1 MSQNVVNRFEIFYHI
16 LNQWLSIRQKNRTLV
31 SYFEDNFITEVAVY
45 GMGAL
50 GERLIDELED
60 TPIRISFAIDRM
72 AENKKAEGLTVY
84 GLDETNYPDTE
95 LLIVTPVH
103 DYWGIV
109 ELLQDRI
116 NAPIV
121 SLEDIVEY
129 CWSKGGLHEE
139 QE

>member
-16 LNQWLSIRQKNRTLV
+16 LDQWLSLRQKNRTLV
-31 SYFEDNFITEVAVY
+31 PYFEDNFISEVAVY

-60 TPIRISFAIDRM
+60 TPVSVSFAIDRM
-72 AENKKAEGLTVY
+72 AEDKKVEGVKVF
-84 GLDETNYPDTE
+84 GVGETNYPHTE

-116 NAPIV
+116 DAPIV
-121 SLEDIVEY
+121 SLEDIVSY
-129 CWSKGGLHEE
+129 CWSKDD
-139 QE
+139 

>member
-16 LNQWLSIRQKNRTLV
+16 LARWLSVRQKKRTLV
-31 SYFEDNFITEVAVY
+31 AYFQDNFISEVAVY

-50 GERLIDELED
+50 GERLMDELED
-60 TPIRISFAIDRM
+60 TPIRVSFAIDRM
-72 AENKKAEGLTVY
+72 AEDKKAKGLTVY
-84 GLDETNYPDTE
+84 GLDETNYPKTE

-121 SLEDIVEY
+121 SLEDIVDY
-129 CWSKGGLHEE
+129 CWSKDDLYEE
-139 QE
+139 